1 MPTEGDVQSFARFAS
16 ARCLG
21 EQLNVTRRKQR
32 ASAGNTY
39 TYTYTIALNDG
50 STITFQYGLR

>member
-1 MPTEGDVQSFARFAS
+1 MQSFARFAS

-39 TYTYTIALNDG
+39 TYTYTYTIALNDG